1 MKCEHVEE
9 LLWELCDGS
18 LGGGDRCDL
27 EDHISRCERCRRK
40 KDEVARTL
48 AALKDFGA
56 IEPSQDFAA
65 KVWDKI
71 DAWEASRQVIWLASV
86 AAFIR
91 RNRRAIVT
99 CCLVF
104 TVSLVSGIFALR
116 SLTSQQIE
124 FAESPGVTKDYAIR
138 DINAFPVASIS
149 EGDGPDTVYARFV
162 TREVPLPSEHQ
173 FQDYVFEP
181 VVAPVTDIEPAF

>member
-9 LLWELCDGS
+9 LLWELCDES
-18 LGGGDRCDL
+18 LGGDARCDL
-27 EDHISRCERCRRK
+27 EDHISRCERCRK
-40 KDEVARTL
+40 KKEEIARTL
-48 AALKDFGA
+48 VALKDFGA
-56 IEPSQDFAA
+56 IEPSEDFAA
-65 KVWDKI
+65 GLRDKI

-116 SLTSQQIE
+116 NLSREQIE
-124 FAESPGVTKDYAIR
+124 FVESPGVTRDYAIR
-138 DINAFPVASIS
+138 DIDAVPVVSVS
-149 EGDGPDTVYARFV
+149 EGQRPDTVYMRFV
-162 TREVPLPSEHQ
+162 TREVPLPSEQQ

-181 VVAPVTDIEPAF
+181 VVAPVTDVEPAF